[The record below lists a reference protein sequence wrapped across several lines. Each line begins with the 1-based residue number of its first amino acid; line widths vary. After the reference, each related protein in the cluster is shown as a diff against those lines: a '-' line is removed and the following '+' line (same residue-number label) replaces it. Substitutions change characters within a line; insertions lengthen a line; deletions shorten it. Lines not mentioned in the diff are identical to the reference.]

1 MCEIQVCSLLSHVY
15 NEIEHDLQYKP
26 RTGNL
31 SKDEKLLIDQLGL
44 ITKSGDITIQRLL
57 EATNERL
64 KLQEGEFVDVHD
76 FTVRMGELLNI
87 GELFANNA
95 GLLYDEFLNLKL
107 DSPETIISELLTK
120 GETLIDVAKY
130 EYDKLTQYIA
140 RRNINITI
148 DKTSSDLLLLVLL
161 RKKIITIL
169 KDHPVISENDR
180 SSRLLRI
187 AQIYKDMVSEKQMK

>member
-1 MCEIQVCSLLSHVY
+1 M
-15 NEIEHDLQYKP
+15 
-26 RTGNL
+26 
-31 SKDEKLLIDQLGL
+31 IDQLGL

-76 FTVRMGELLNI
+76 FTVRMGELLNV

-187 AQIYKDMVSEKQMK
+187 VQIYKDMVSEKQMK

>member
-1 MCEIQVCSLLSHVY
+1 M
-15 NEIEHDLQYKP
+15 
-26 RTGNL
+26 
-31 SKDEKLLIDQLGL
+31 
-44 ITKSGDITIQRLL
+44 
-57 EATNERL
+57 
-64 KLQEGEFVDVHD
+64 
-76 FTVRMGELLNI
+76 
-87 GELFANNA
+87 
-95 GLLYDEFLNLKL
+95 